1 MRRHALALALALG
14 LLPAGPLPGAPAPPG
29 RLVTAEVVLRL
40 DDPGSLNAVAAKL
53 RSAPVLRE
61 VVGWQKVR
69 EMSCIKAEKDPAGWL
84 ASRLEVT
91 GDPKGLS
98 MTLRLVN
105 CPRKDALALLGE
117 VVRVYQQRV
126 SAESAYLRAIQAEAV
141 MQQQRLVRLQVRGQA
156 GGLLILQAPVQVG
169 GRLETVHTARPA
181 SGPSLVLKPPRL
193 IYSSR

>member
-1 MRRHALALALALG
+1 LALALALG
-14 LLPAGPLPGAPAPPG
+14 LLPAGPAPAAPAPPG

-61 VVGWQKVR
+61 VVGGQKVR
-69 EMSCIKAEKDPAGWL
+69 QMTCIKGEKDPAGWL

-91 GDPKGLS
+91 GDPKERS

-105 CPRKDALALLGE
+105 CPRKDARALLGE

-126 SAESAYLRAIQAEAV
+126 GAESAYLRAIQADSV
-141 MQQQRLVRLQVRGQA
+141 MLPQLNVQQVMGQA
-156 GGLLILQAPVQVG
+156 GGGGLVILQAPVQVG
-169 GRLETVHTARPA
+169 GLSTLHRPAPA

-193 IYSSR
+193 IYNSR

>member
-1 MRRHALALALALG
+1 MRRHSSALALALG
-14 LLPAGPLPGAPAPPG
+14 LLPAGPAPGAPAPPV
-29 RLVTAEVVLRL
+29 RLVSAEVVLRV
-40 DDPGSLNAVAAKL
+40 N
-53 RSAPVLRE
+53 
-61 VVGWQKVR
+61 
-69 EMSCIKAEKDPAGWL
+69 DPAAVPRLAARLKSRAVLGELARWQTTRQLGCLMGVADPAEWL
-84 ASRLEVT
+84 ASRLEVS
-91 GDPKGLS
+91 GNPKERS

>member
-1 MRRHALALALALG
+1 LALALALG
-14 LLPAGPLPGAPAPPG
+14 LLPAGLAMGAPAPPD

-40 DDPGSLNAVAAKL
+40 DDPAALNAVAAKL
-53 RSAPVLRE
+53 RSAPVLRV
-61 VVGWQKVR
+61 VVGGQKVR

-84 ASRLEVT
+84 ASRLEVK
-91 GDPKGLS
+91 GNPKERS

-126 SAESAYLRAIQAEAV
+126 RAESAYLRAIQAEAA
-141 MQQQRLVRLQVRGQA
+141 MQQQLNVQLQVMGQA
-156 GGLLILQAPVQVG
+156 GGGGLVILQAPVQVG
-169 GRLETVHTARPA
+169 GLSRVHRPAAA

-193 IYSSR
+193 ISNSR

>member
-14 LLPAGPLPGAPAPPG
+14 LLPAGQAMGAPAPPD

-40 DDPGSLNAVAAKL
+40 DDPAALNAIAAKL
-53 RSAPVLRE
+53 RSAQVLRE
-61 VVGWQKVR
+61 VVGGQKVR
-69 EMSCIKAEKDPAGWL
+69 QMTCIKGEKDPAGWL

-126 SAESAYLRAIQAEAV
+126 SAESAYLRAIAADSV
-141 MQQQRLVRLQVRGQA
+141 MPQQLDVQRQMMG
-156 GGLLILQAPVQVG
+156 QAPVQVWG
-169 GRLETVHTARPA
+169 
-181 SGPSLVLKPPRL
+181 SSLVLKPPRL
-193 IYSSR
+193 IYTSR